1 MLRQA
6 ENRCKIEG
14 ILAEIDIKPG
24 HFEKNGKQVE
34 SIGGS
39 IIVKVTQKIS
49 GEEKELAIPVHMFA
63 SKLTNKGTPN
73 PAYDSIQKIM
83 NEYTSIA
90 ASDSGEEGADRIRI
104 TNASVRMN
112 E

>member
-6 ENRCKIEG
+6 ENRCKVEG

-24 HFEKNGKQVE
+24 QFNKNGSMMD
-34 SIGGS
+34 SIGGH

-49 GEEKELAIPVHMFA
+49 GVEKELAIPVHMFA

-73 PAYDSIQKIM
+73 HCK
-83 NEYTSIA
+83 E
-90 ASDSGEEGADRIRI
+90 AS
-104 TNASVRMN
+104 
-112 E
+112 